1 MRLSDRDLDSG
12 GQQTTPPTPQG
23 PLGDR
28 QGTLQTWLDSAG
40 TLPSGRS
47 PALRGGG
54 FGTTLARAFRQAP
67 FLPFS
72 RLPKPAS
79 FERIRLNIVSKWLLK
94 SQDDCAVIAFTSLS
108 RGEGV
113 STVVAGL
120 ARSFGHADPGGVLV
134 LDGSGGKRGV
144 SRLLGVKAMPAT
156 VPDVEADLLELQH
169 RITPAR
175 RHGVDILAL
184 ADVGPLRWSSAKFCQ
199 MVLARLR
206 PSYRTILVDAGALA
220 ASWAACWLGCS
231 NYRVLVIDSSIA
243 TREVL
248 EHHRNELER
257 GGIVV
262 DGSILNK
269 RSYPIPRLFYWLAR

>member
-1 MRLSDRDLDSG
+1 M
-12 GQQTTPPTPQG
+12 PPA
-23 PLGDR
+23 
-28 QGTLQTWLDSAG
+28 WLDRAG
-40 TLPSGRS
+40 SLPGERAPDSTALTGRL
-47 PALRGGG
+47 PATIWRD
-54 FGTTLARAFRQAP
+54 TFRRLP
-67 FLPFS
+67 FLPFR
-72 RLPKPAS
+72 RLPKAAS

-94 SQDDCAVIAFTSLS
+94 SQDDCTVIAFTSRS

-156 VPDVEADLLELQH
+156 LPDRETDLQELEH
-169 RITPAR
+169 WITPAR

-184 ADVGPLRWSSAKFCQ
+184 ADVGPLRWSSPKFCQ